1 MVPDV
6 QALKIAVEYQIV
18 ADRAT
23 QGSGA
28 GRWKGEWVEM
38 WEGECEGE
46 DGCKVGMG
54 CRDAEPKHSL

>member
-1 MVPDV
+1 MDGLKMVPDV

-46 DGCKVGMG
+46 DG
-54 CRDAEPKHSL
+54 L

>member
-28 GRWKGEWVEM
+28 GRWKG
-38 WEGECEGE
+38 
-46 DGCKVGMG
+46 VGGAVGGGM
-54 CRDAEPKHSL
+54 